1 MRLLDR
7 YLLRELLLPLG
18 YCLCGFLIFWIST
31 DLFSDLDLFQ
41 EKKLGAGDVLA
52 YYLVSL
58 PELLVTVTPIALLL
72 ALLYAL
78 TQHARHHELVAIRAA
93 GVGLWRLS
101 LPYLAVGFFFALVMV
116 VLNEFGVPRSAAAA
130 DRILN
135 RRGEN
140 PAPAE
145 RGWLRPLNFGNAR
158 DRRNWSIE
166 AYNLQTG
173 EMIRPDLDWRLPD
186 GSRRWIHAERA
197 ERQAGVWVFHQVME
211 HFYPYDQPDT
221 WLPRSA
227 AVLELGELTETPA
240 QIRNEVRINSLNS
253 FKASKQARLSLW
265 EILNYRRWHPDMR
278 ADKRAVLGT
287 LLHLHL
293 AAPWTCLVVVLIALP
308 FGLRSGRRNVF
319 VGVASSI
326 FICFAFFTV
335 REFSSAL
342 GAGGYVA
349 PWLAAWL
356 PNLLFAGAALALIQR
371 VR

>member
-7 YLLRELLLPLG
+7 YLLRELMLPLG

-31 DLFSDLDLFQ
+31 DLFSDLDRFQ
-41 EKKLGAGDVLA
+41 KLELRAGDVFE
-52 YYLVSL
+52 YYVMRL

-101 LPYLAVGFFFALVMV
+101 LPYFAVGFFFSLVMV
-116 VLNEFGVPRSAAAA
+116 GLNEFGVPRSAAAV
-130 DRILN
+130 DRIESRHVKN
-135 RRGEN
+135 PTQVEN
-140 PAPAE
+140 Q
-145 RGWLRPLNFGNAR
+145 WLRPFHFGNAR

-173 EMIRPDLDWRLPD
+173 EMIRPDLDWRFPD
-186 GSRRWIHAERA
+186 GSRRWIHAEHA
-197 ERQAGVWVFHQVME
+197 ERQDGVWIFHQVVE
-211 HFYPYDQPDT
+211 HFYPKDQPDDWILRT
-221 WLPRSA
+221 TNL
-227 AVLELGELTETPA
+227 LELAELTETPA
-240 QIRNEVRINSLNS
+240 QIRNEVRINSLDS

-265 EILNYRRWHPDMR
+265 EILDYRRWHPDMR

-287 LLHLHL
+287 LLHMHL

-356 PNLLFAGAALALIQR
+356 PNLVFAGAALAFIQR

>member
-7 YLLRELLLPLG
+7 YLLRELVLPLG
-18 YCLCGFLIFWIST
+18 YCLGGFLVFWIST
-31 DLFSDLDLFQ
+31 DLFSDLDRFQ
-41 EKKLGAGDVLA
+41 EMKLGAGDVLE
-52 YYLVSL
+52 YYLVRL
-58 PELLVTVTPIALLL
+58 PELLVTVAPIALLL

-93 GVGLWRLS
+93 GVSLWRLS
-101 LPYLAVGFFFALVMV
+101 LPYLAVGVFFALGMV
-116 VLNEFGVPRSAAAA
+116 ILNEFGVPRSAAAV
-130 DRILN
+130 DRILS
-135 RRGEN
+135 RRVEN
-140 PAPAE
+140 PTQV
-145 RGWLRPLNFGNAR
+145 GNQWLRPLNFGNAR
-158 DRRNWSIE
+158 DHRNWSIE

-173 EMIRPDLDWRLPD
+173 EMVRPVLDWRLPD
-186 GSRRWIHAERA
+186 GSRRWIHAEHA
-197 ERQAGVWVFHQVME
+197 ERQDGVWIFHQVME
-211 HFYPYDQPDT
+211 YFYPMDQLDAIRRT
-221 WLPRSA
+221 TNL
-227 AVLELGELTETPA
+227 LELAELTETPA
-240 QIRNEVRINSLNS
+240 QIRNEVRINSLDS
-253 FKASKQARLSLW
+253 FKASKRARLSLR
-265 EILNYRRWHPDMR
+265 EILEYRKWHPDMR

-293 AAPWTCLVVVLIALP
+293 ATPWTCVVVVLIALP
-308 FGLRSGRRNVF
+308 FGLRSGRHNVF

-356 PNLLFAGAALALIQR
+356 PNLLFASAALALIQR